1 MFALQVKKMVRSKSF
16 AVVVSFTL
24 LLYAAA
30 AILEI
35 GSVYGAATAE
45 LSPAWLSYLEGNAPI
60 MVLNLHLL
68 FFMPLSAGMLCAA
81 AYWDDMASGMVP
93 AIFSRQSKRRYW
105 GQGILLSFLSAF
117 LLTLFA
123 MALCQALLC
132 LVFPLNS
139 MRLQPHYPTFYAE
152 EALTRSMLF
161 WKELAVSHP
170 YLYLLIYDLLPAAFA
185 GLVSVAVYALGMLLH
200 KRVLVVFLPGL
211 LIVALNFFLEFAG
224 KSSYCPYHV
233 LQSGMRFHGIELRN
247 VLTVFLVVFALD
259 VALLTAGFMKNRDVL
274 PEGQSGGA

>member
-1 MFALQVKKMVRSKSF
+1 MFALQVKKMIRSKSF
-16 AVVVSFTL
+16 AVAVLFTV

-30 AILEI
+30 AVLQIY
-35 GSVYGAATAE
+35 GVYGAATAE

-60 MVLNLHLL
+60 TVLNLHLL
-68 FFMPLSAGMLCAA
+68 FFMPLSAGMLCSA
-81 AYWDDMASGMVP
+81 AYRDDLSSGIVP
-93 AIFSRQSKRRYW
+93 VLFTRQSKRRYW

-170 YLYLLIYDLLPAAFA
+170 YLYLFIYDLLPAAFA

-233 LQSGMRFHGIELRN
+233 LQSGMRFHGIQPHHL
-247 VLTVFLVVFALD
+247 LTVFLAALAVD
-259 VALLTAGFMKNRDVL
+259 AVLLTAGFIKNRDVL
-274 PEGQSGGA
+274 PSA